1 MRLAPYPVHMP
12 PGSGS
17 SERALDVVFAISGP
31 PLPLD
36 HALSLWEALRGRLPW
51 VADEPGVGVHA
62 IRGSVCDGALVL
74 SRRTRFALRVP
85 THRREDAMRLEGQV
99 LEVSGGPLAI
109 GEARPRLLEPFPTLS
124 AHFVATGEVDALA
137 HQEAVEAMLAGRGMP
152 LRFIC
157 GRMRTL
163 SVGGAWRAGAEVV
176 LHGLSA
182 EDSLVMQE
190 QGLGGERHLGHGLFL
205 PHKTIRDID

>member
-1 MRLAPYPVHMP
+1 MR
-12 PGSGS
+12 
-17 SERALDVVFAISGP
+17 
-31 PLPLD
+31 
-36 HALSLWEALRGRLPW
+36 W
-51 VADEPGVGVHA
+51 
-62 IRGSVCDGALVL
+62 
-74 SRRTRFALRVP
+74 
-85 THRREDAMRLEGQV
+85 
-99 LEVSGGPLAI
+99 
-109 GEARPRLLEPFPTLS
+109 
-124 AHFVATGEVDALA
+124 

-163 SVGGAWRAGAEVV
+163 SVGGAWRAGAAVV